1 MKVALVHH
9 WLTGMRGGEKVLEAL
24 CELFPAAD
32 IFTLVCDEGRI
43 SEKLRRHRIVTS
55 FIQRLPFGRTKFRG
69 YLPLFPMAA
78 GQWDFSGYDLVLS
91 CDASLVKAVRVPD
104 GTPHVCYC
112 HSPPRYLWDLYELYR
127 SREASA
133 VQRLLMPVVAKY
145 LRGVDYRA
153 AQRVTHFIGNSRAVA
168 ERIARHYGREAT
180 VVYPPVETKFYE
192 ESHRL
197 ETCVT
202 NHRLETGAT
211 EKRGQ
216 GAEGPRVSA
225 TADRRQE
232 EEGYYLFVGQ
242 LVAYKRA
249 DLAVE
254 AMAELGRRLVV
265 VGDGPQRGRLERL
278 ARGGVTFAGAVSDER
293 LRELYAGCR
302 ALVFPNEEDFGIV
315 PVEAQAAGAPVIALG
330 RGGGLET
337 VVDGVTGVHFADESV
352 AGLVE
357 AVRRFEAME
366 DEFTVEACRANARRF
381 EKGVFMEAMGEY
393 VAKVMRA
400 RYE

>member
-1 MKVALVHH
+1 MRMRIALVHH

-24 CELFPAAD
+24 CELFPTAD

-43 SEKLRRHRIVTS
+43 SEKLRRHRIITS
-55 FIQRLPFGRTKFRG
+55 FIQRLPMGVAKFRG

-78 GQWDFSGYDLVLS
+78 GQWDFAGYDLVLS
-91 CDASLVKAVRVPD
+91 CDASLVKAVPVPE

-133 VQRLLMPVVAKY
+133 VQRLFMPVVAKY

-153 AQRVTHFIGNSRAVA
+153 AQRVTHFIGNSRAVV
-168 ERIARHYGREAT
+168 ERIRRHYGREAT
-180 VVYPPVETKFYE
+180 VVYPPVETGFYE
-192 ESHRL
+192 EGHRL
-197 ETCVT
+197 ETCAT
-202 NHRLETGAT
+202 SHRLETGAT
-211 EKRGQ
+211 HSRGQ
-216 GAEGPRVSA
+216 GEGGA
-225 TADRRQE
+225 
-232 EEGYYLFVGQ
+232 YYLFVGQ

-249 DLAVE
+249 DLAVA
-254 AMAELGRRLVV
+254 AMAALGRRLVV

-278 ARGGVTFAGAVSDER
+278 AGANVAFAGAVSDER

-302 ALVFPNEEDFGIV
+302 ALLFPNEEDFGIV

-337 VVDGVTGVHFADESV
+337 VVDGVTGVHFEEESV
-352 AGLVE
+352 EGLVG

-366 DEFTVEACRANARRF
+366 DRFTVEACRANARRF
-381 EKGVFMEAMGEY
+381 EKGVFVEAMREY
-393 VAKVMRA
+393 VAKVMGGA
-400 RYE
+400 T

>member
-1 MKVALVHH
+1 MRVALVHH

-43 SEKLRRHRIVTS
+43 SEKLRRHRIITS
-55 FIQRLPFGRTKFRG
+55 FIQRLPMGLTKFRG

-78 GQWDFSGYDLVLS
+78 GQWDFAGYDLVLS
-91 CDASLVKAVRVPD
+91 CDASLVKAVHVPE

-133 VQRLLMPVVAKY
+133 VQRLLMPMVAKY

-168 ERIARHYGREAT
+168 DRIRRHYGREAM
-180 VVYPPVETKFYE
+180 VVYPPVETGYYGE
-192 ESHRL
+192 GL
-197 ETCVT
+197 
-202 NHRLETGAT
+202 
-211 EKRGQ
+211 RGQ
-216 GAEGPRVSA
+216 GAKGPREKG
-225 TADRRQE
+225 D
-232 EEGYYLFVGQ
+232 EGYYLFVGQ

-265 VGDGPQRGRLERL
+265 VGDGPQRGRLERM
-278 ARGGVTFAGAVSDER
+278 AGGGVTFAGAVSDDQ

-302 ALVFPNEEDFGIV
+302 ALLFPNEEDFGIV
-315 PVEAQAAGAPVIALG
+315 PVEAQAAGAPVIALAK
-330 RGGGLET
+330 GGGLET
-337 VVDGVTGVHFADESV
+337 VVDGVTGMYFAKESA

-366 DEFTVEACRANARRF
+366 DRFTVEACRANARRF
-381 EKGVFMEAMGEY
+381 ERGVFVEAMREY
-393 VAKVMRA
+393 LATVMSA
-400 RYE
+400 RPRDGGRHG

>member
-1 MKVALVHH
+1 
-9 WLTGMRGGEKVLEAL
+9 MRGGEKVLEAL
-24 CELFPAAD
+24 CELFPTAD

-43 SEKLRRHRIVTS
+43 SEKLRRHRIITS
-55 FIQRLPFGRTKFRG
+55 FIQRLPMGVAKFRG

-78 GQWDFSGYDLVLS
+78 GQWDFAGYDLVLS
-91 CDASLVKAVRVPD
+91 CDASLVKAVRVPE

-168 ERIARHYGREAT
+168 ERIRRHYGREAT
-180 VVYPPVETKFYE
+180 VVYPPVETGFYE
-192 ESHRL
+192 EGL
-197 ETCVT
+197 
-202 NHRLETGAT
+202 
-211 EKRGQ
+211 RGQ
-216 GAEGPRVSA
+216 GAKGPRGK
-225 TADRRQE
+225 E
-232 EEGYYLFVGQ
+232 NEGYYLFVGQ

-265 VGDGPQRGRLERL
+265 VGDGPQRGRLERM
-278 ARGGVTFAGAVSDER
+278 AEPGVTFAGAVSDER

-302 ALVFPNEEDFGIV
+302 ALLFPNEEDFGIV

-337 VVDGVTGVHFADESV
+337 VVDGVTGVHFAEESA
-352 AGLVE
+352 AGLAE
-357 AVRRFEAME
+357 AVRRFEALE
-366 DEFTVEACRANARRF
+366 DRFTVEACRANARRF
-381 EKGVFMEAMGEY
+381 EKGVFVEAMREY
-393 VAKVMRA
+393 VATVMSA
-400 RYE
+400 RPRDGGRHG